1 MYGVMAV
8 TNINIMKKLE
18 EIAVDTDARLAT
30 MEQSLKKL
38 NEAVYGNGGP
48 GLKEKQREHEKR
60 IGEIEARGSEPAREV
75 AKALA
80 DRLAVLEQTHA
91 VCPIV
96 RINKAVTE
104 IEKRHSEEDE
114 IIQDE
119 IEDREQEEDS
129 ARKFRWET
137 LAVAAAP
144 VLNLIFTLI
153 QSFLIRRAALAALMS
168 PSRKGPPGGLAALYA
183 HCLPRALITNDL
195 IGARDGGGVSGV
207 GPARRRKIQP
217 DFGSPVG

>member
-1 MYGVMAV
+1 VSV
-8 TNINIMKKLE
+8 TNLDIMKKLD
-18 EIAVDTDARLAT
+18 EIAADTDARLAT

-60 IGEIEARGSEPAREV
+60 IGEIEARGSEPARDV
-75 AKALA
+75 AKAIA
-80 DRLAVLEQTHA
+80 DRVAVLEQTHA

-96 RINKAVTE
+96 RIDKAVTE
-104 IEKRHSEEDE
+104 IEKRHSQEDE

-137 LAVAAAP
+137 LAVAAALI
-144 VLNLIFTLI
+144 LNLIFTLV
-153 QSFLIRRAALAALMS
+153 Q
-168 PSRKGPPGGLAALYA
+168 GLL
-183 HCLPRALITNDL
+183 
-195 IGARDGGGVSGV
+195 
-207 GPARRRKIQP
+207 K
-217 DFGSPVG
+217 